1 VSDLIHTLRAIIREE
16 LARQRLPEL
25 AIVTEV
31 QSRDSDDGDG
41 NHQVN
46 ARLRS
51 SGLELQR
58 VPVAVG
64 RLGLSSLPCVGD
76 LVMIAFS
83 QGDLQAPVVLG
94 SVYDDS
100 HRPPVGKPEETVYQP
115 PDAGDASIRRFHLEL
130 PSGSLLTID
139 DDNVTIESGGTEVV
153 IARDGDVT
161 IKSAAK
167 VTVESS
173 SDMTL
178 KSGGKLAL
186 EATGDVVI
194 KGANATV
201 EGQGSAK
208 IKGPSLSLAG
218 NTQFSPS

>member
-31 QSRDSDDGDG
+31 QSRDSDDGEG

-100 HRPPVGKPEETVYQP
+100 HRPPVGKPAETVYQP
-115 PDAGDASIRRFHLEL
+115 PDEGDASIRRLHLEL

-139 DDNVTIESGGTEVV
+139 DDNVRIESGGTEVV

-194 KGANATV
+194 KGATATV

-208 IKGPSLSLAG
+208 IKGPSLTLAG